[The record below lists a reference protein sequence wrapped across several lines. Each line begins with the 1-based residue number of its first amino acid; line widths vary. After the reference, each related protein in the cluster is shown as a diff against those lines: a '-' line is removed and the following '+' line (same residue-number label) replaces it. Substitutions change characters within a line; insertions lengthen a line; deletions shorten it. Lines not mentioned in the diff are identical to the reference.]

1 MKFHSP
7 GWSQNEMFSK
17 SNEATWW
24 KLRRKSL
31 RWFLNENEMSA
42 SKLQGCGDTVWQAGV
57 SFISNIGFYVS
68 LFDYNL
74 II

>member
-1 MKFHSP
+1 MV
-7 GWSQNEMFSK
+7 EI
-17 SNEATWW
+17 EA
-24 KLRRKSL
+24 KVLKVV
-31 RWFLNENEMSA
+31 FKNENEMSA

-57 SFISNIGFYVS
+57 SFISNMGFYVS